1 MASTLTIEAQ
11 IIGTSSVLRA
21 AVRRLATVARVH
33 RLPVL
38 IEGET
43 GTGKELAAQL
53 VHRHSRRLGRF
64 VAINCSAL
72 PTDLLE
78 SELFGYARGAF
89 SGASREHVGLFE
101 QAHRGTL
108 FLDEIGEL
116 PLALQPKL
124 LRAIQDGEIRR
135 LGSNDMRTIDV
146 RIVAA
151 THRSLGEMVAA
162 RTFRDDLLYRLRGY
176 VVRLPPLR
184 ERGHDVVH
192 LARRFLGDQFPRTR
206 ISRAAEAVL
215 RAYAWPGNVRELQHV
230 VWAAGVDAGRTLR
243 PEHLAGHLDHRASPF
258 APRASRADQV
268 LAVVDRLEAASPREM
283 RHATS
288 LPRTTL
294 QRALTDLVA
303 AGILRRVGDGRGT
316 RYTRADAAPGAPLST
331 RQHRILRYVENASRI
346 TRLECA
352 KATGA
357 SLRTAS
363 RDLRQLVERGYLIPD
378 GRAGNAAGY
387 RVARLTG
394 PFVCRSATV
403 P

>member
-1 MASTLTIEAQ
+1 MASTITIEAQ
-11 IIGTSSVLRA
+11 IIGTSSVLRD

-33 RLPVL
+33 QLPVL

-53 VHRHSRRLGRF
+53 VHQHSRRPGRF
-64 VAINCSAL
+64 CAINCAAI

-89 SGASREHVGLFE
+89 SGASRDHVGLFE
-101 QAHRGTL
+101 RAHGGTL

-116 PLALQPKL
+116 PLALQPKI

-135 LGSNDMRTIDV
+135 LGSGDLRTVDV

-151 THRSLGEMVAA
+151 THRNLGEMVAA
-162 RTFRDDLLYRLRGY
+162 RTFREDLLYRLRGY

-184 ERGHDVVH
+184 ERGRDVVH
-192 LARRFLGDQFPRTR
+192 LARRFLRDPFPRTR

-230 VWAAGVDAGRTLR
+230 VRAAGVDAGRTLR
-243 PEHLAGHLDHRASPF
+243 PEHLAGHLDHRASPS
-258 APRASRADQV
+258 APRVSRADQV
-268 LAVVDRLEAASPREM
+268 LAVVDRLDAASPLEIRDET
-283 RHATS
+283 ALS
-288 LPRTTL
+288 RTTV
-294 QRALTDLVA
+294 QRVLTDLVA
-303 AGILRRVGDGRGT
+303 AGVLRRVGDGRGT
-316 RYTRADAAPGAPLST
+316 RYARADADAGAPLSA
-331 RQHRILRYVENASRI
+331 RQQRIMRQVADASRI

-352 KATGA
+352 HTTGA

-363 RDLRQLVERGYLIPD
+363 RDLRQLVERGHLVPD

-387 RVARLTG
+387 RLAR
-394 PFVCRSATV
+394 PRV
-403 P
+403 

>member
-1 MASTLTIEAQ
+1 MAGTITIEAQ
-11 IIGTSSVLRA
+11 ILGTSSGLRD
-21 AVRRLATVARVH
+21 AVRRLLTVARVH

-53 VHRHSRRLGRF
+53 VHQHSRRPGRF
-64 VAINCSAL
+64 VAINCSAI

-89 SGASREHVGLFE
+89 SGAARDHAGLFE
-101 QAHRGTL
+101 QAHGGTL

-116 PLALQPKL
+116 PLAVQPKL

-135 LGSNDMRTIDV
+135 LGSGDLRTVDV

-151 THRSLGEMVAA
+151 THRNLGEMVAA
-162 RTFRDDLLYRLRGY
+162 RTFRADLLYRLKGY

-184 ERGHDVVH
+184 AGSRCGALGAAVPAGPVPAHATQPGGRGGV
-192 LARRFLGDQFPRTR
+192 ARVRVARQCA
-206 ISRAAEAVL
+206 RA
-215 RAYAWPGNVRELQHV
+215 PNV

-243 PEHLAGHLDHRASPF
+243 PEHLAGHLDHRASRP

-268 LAVVDRLEAASPREM
+268 LAVVDRLDAASPVELRDE
-283 RHATS
+283 TS

-294 QRALTDLVA
+294 QRVLNDMVA
-303 AGILRRVGDGRGT
+303 AGVLRRVGDGRGT
-316 RYTRADAAPGAPLST
+316 RYARADAAAGAPLSA
-331 RQHRILRYVENASRI
+331 RQERIMRHVKDASRI

-352 KATGA
+352 HTTGA

-378 GRAGNAAGY
+378 GRAGHAAGY
-387 RVARLTG
+387 LLARRRV
-394 PFVCRSATV
+394 
-403 P
+403 

>member
-1 MASTLTIEAQ
+1 MASPITIKAQ

-53 VHRHSRRLGRF
+53 VHQHSRRPGRF
-64 VAINCSAL
+64 CAINCSAI

-101 QAHRGTL
+101 QAHGGTL
-108 FLDEIGEL
+108 FLDEIGDL

-135 LGSNDMRTIDV
+135 LGSGDLRTVDV

-151 THRSLGEMVAA
+151 THRNLGEMVAA

-184 ERGHDVVH
+184 ERGRDVVH
-192 LARRFLGDQFPRTR
+192 VARRVLRDQFPRKR
-206 ISRAAEAVL
+206 LSREAEAVL

-230 VWAAGVDAGRTLR
+230 VRAAGVDAGRTIR
-243 PEHLAGHLDHRASPF
+243 PEHLAAHLDHRASLSV
-258 APRASRADQV
+258 PRASRADQV
-268 LAVVDRLEAASPREM
+268 LAVVDRLDAASLREM
-283 RHATS
+283 RDETA
-288 LPRTTL
+288 LPRTIL

-303 AGILRRVGDGRGT
+303 AGVLRRVGAGRGT
-316 RYTRADAAPGAPLST
+316 RYTRADADAGAPLSA
-331 RQHRILRYVENASRI
+331 RQQRIMRHVEEARRI
-346 TRLECA
+346 TRVECA
-352 KATGA
+352 ETTGV

-363 RDLRQLVERGYLIPD
+363 RDLRQLVERGDLIPD
-378 GRAGNAAGY
+378 GRAGKAAGY
-387 RVARLTG
+387 RLAR
-394 PFVCRSATV
+394 PRV
-403 P
+403 

>member
-1 MASTLTIEAQ
+1 MASTITSEAQ
-11 IIGTSSVLRA
+11 ILGTSSVLRD

-33 RLPVL
+33 QLPVL

-53 VHRHSRRLGRF
+53 VHQHSRRPGPF
-64 VAINCSAL
+64 CAINCAAI

-89 SGASREHVGLFE
+89 SGASHEHVGLFE
-101 QAHRGTL
+101 QAHGGTL

-135 LGSNDMRTIDV
+135 LGSSDRRTVDV

-151 THRSLGEMVAA
+151 THRNLGEMVAA

-184 ERGHDVVH
+184 ARGRDVVH
-192 LARRFLGDQFPRTR
+192 LARRVLRDQFPRKR
-206 ISRAAEAVL
+206 LSREAEAVL

-230 VWAAGVDAGRTLR
+230 VRAAGVDAGRTLR
-243 PEHLAGHLDHRASPF
+243 PEHLAGHLDHQAAPV

-268 LAVVDRLEAASPREM
+268 LAIVDRLEAASPREL
-283 RHATS
+283 RDETALS
-288 LPRTTL
+288 RTTVH
-294 QRALTDLVA
+294 RALTDLVA
-303 AGILRRVGDGRGT
+303 GGVLRRVGDGRGT
-316 RYTRADAAPGAPLST
+316 RYVRAEAAAGARLSA
-331 RQHRILRYVENASRI
+331 RQQRILRHVADASRI

-352 KATGA
+352 HTTGV

-363 RDLRQLVERGYLIPD
+363 RDLRQLVERGALIPD
-378 GRAGNAAGY
+378 GRAGHAAGY
-387 RVARLTG
+387 RLARS
-394 PFVCRSATV
+394 RS
-403 P
+403 

>member
-1 MASTLTIEAQ
+1 MASTITSEGQ
-11 IIGTSSVLRA
+11 IIGTASVLRD

-33 RLPVL
+33 QLPVL

-53 VHRHSRRLGRF
+53 VHQHSRRPGPF
-64 VAINCSAL
+64 FAINCSAI

-78 SELFGYARGAF
+78 SELFGYVRGAF
-89 SGASREHVGLFE
+89 SGASHEHVGLFE
-101 QAHRGTL
+101 QAHGGTL

-116 PLALQPKL
+116 PLALQPKI

-135 LGSNDMRTIDV
+135 LGSGDMRTVDV

-151 THRSLGEMVAA
+151 THRNLGEMVAEH
-162 RTFRDDLLYRLRGY
+162 TFRDDLLYRLRGY

-184 ERGHDVVH
+184 ERGRDVVH
-192 LARRFLGDQFPRTR
+192 LARRFLRDQFPRTR

-230 VWAAGVDAGRTLR
+230 VRAAGVDAGRTIR
-243 PEHLAGHLDHRASPF
+243 PEHLTGHLDHWA
-258 APRASRADQV
+258 APAAPGASRADQV
-268 LAVVDRLEAASPREM
+268 LAVVDRLAAASPREM
-283 RHATS
+283 RDETS

-294 QRALTDLVA
+294 QRALNDLVA
-303 AGILRRVGDGRGT
+303 AGVLRRVGDGRRT
-316 RYTRADAAPGAPLST
+316 RYTRADADIAAPLSA
-331 RQHRILRYVENASRI
+331 RQQRILRHVEEAGRI

-352 KATGA
+352 NTTGA

-363 RDLRQLVERGYLIPD
+363 RDLRQLVQRGYLIPD
-378 GRAGNAAGY
+378 GRAGKAAGY
-387 RVARLTG
+387 RVAR
-394 PFVCRSATV
+394 PRV
-403 P
+403 